1 MNDFVK
7 PIEVNLPD
15 GARLIGERSASGQ
28 PVLFISGL
36 AGTARFW
43 QASTNLLRHQHC
55 ITFDQRGIGASSRG
69 TDPVSISRLAQ
80 DCLAIL
86 DEVGLESAHIV
97 GHSTGGCIAMEL
109 ALTVPQRVRSLVL
122 SATWAGPNNYMKALF
137 NLRKDLLHAQPSIY
151 ARFGPF
157 LSYPSEWLDQHPELM
172 NMPARDWSDERV
184 NIVSERID
192 ALLAFNR
199 HADLGQ
205 IRCPTLIMG
214 TRDDMVVPEFLQR
227 ALLRQI
233 PHAESYW
240 FERAG
245 HFYPVSRYEQFAR
258 LISSW
263 VDSSEPL
270 AQRSD

>member
-7 PIEVNLPD
+7 PFEVSLPD

-69 TDPVSISRLAQ
+69 SDPVTISRLAH
-80 DCLAIL
+80 DCIAIL
-86 DEVGLESAHIV
+86 DHAGFENAHIV

-109 ALTVPQRVRSLVL
+109 AIAFPQRVRSLVL

-137 NLRKDLLHAQPSIY
+137 TLRKELLLTHPSLY

-172 NMPARDWSDERV
+172 SMPSRDWSPERV
-184 NIVSERID
+184 DIVRERID
-192 ALLAFNR
+192 ALLAFDR
-199 HADLGQ
+199 VADLPQ
-205 IRCPTLIMG
+205 IQCPTLVMG
-214 TRDDMVVPEFLQR
+214 TRDDIVVPEFLQR
-227 ALLRQI
+227 AVLRLLPQ
-233 PHAESYW
+233 AESYW

-263 VDSSEPL
+263 VDSTQE
-270 AQRSD
+270 ADKKT